1 MPKFSVK
8 KPLTVFVAVLAIVV
22 LGVVAYLKM
31 TPDLM
36 PNMDFPY
43 VILVTTD
50 PGASPETVEADITKP
65 LEQSMATLD
74 RIKNVTSSSMDS
86 VSMVVLEFEDG
97 VNMDTVSVDIQQKI
111 NQLKGS
117 WGDTVGD
124 PYVLKMNPSMLPV
137 QVAALSYDGKDITQL
152 SDFVNDTL
160 SPKLEGITGVAS
172 VTVSGTV
179 QHQLHV
185 ILSQK
190 KLDDLSRRLS
200 DAIAKQLDD
209 AAGQLSSARGQVN
222 SAKAAIRSAEESAVR
237 DAVTQALTTIQDSL
251 KTMRASRDQ
260 LQANLRELA
269 EIQAEKARLEAENA
283 PYQARIEAI
292 RHDPSMTEEEKQA
305 AIAEIESDPE
315 YVRIQAELAA
325 LDLRM
330 AALGVKWDE
339 AVQRAKEWQKQ
350 LEELEKQL
358 RDLETDEGVAKL
370 ADQVTAG
377 TLTMADAVTQ
387 IISANIQLD
396 SALNQIDQG
405 LQTLE
410 ESRSAALSQA
420 DLSSSLNLST
430 ITALLTAQNFSM
442 PAGYLKEDGVN
453 YMVSVGDAIDTR
465 QDLEDLV
472 LFDLGMDG
480 IDPIRMKDVADV
492 AITDNSSEIYDKLN
506 GKDGV
511 IVSFNKQSTYAT
523 AEVSDNINSRFRE
536 LEAEY
541 EGLSFVPLMDQGD
554 YIYLIINSI
563 LSSLGWGALFSVLIL
578 YLFLRDLRPTVITLC
593 SIPISVIFA
602 VVLMYFSGVT
612 INMISLSGLAVAVGM
627 LVDNSVVVIENIY
640 RLRAKGATVIQAAVS
655 GARQVLGAITASTLT
670 TVCVFLPIVFV
681 EGITKQ
687 LFTDLALTMTYSL
700 LASLIVALTLVPAMA
715 SGMLRKEKPQKPG
728 LLDRVYPAYRK
739 AVSWSIHHKLVVLG
753 VSLVLLLGSAG
764 ATLARGFAFMP
775 NIDMNTVNL
784 TVSMPEGCTR
794 EQAVSL
800 ADEVLRRAAQVEN
813 VETVGAMMS
822 SSGSSG
828 GMDMTSMMSS
838 GGGAYDVTAYIT
850 LTEGASG
857 AKTGQQIEA
866 ACTGMDC
873 TVTASGAMDSY
884 MTYLTGSGVALNV
897 YGSDMEQMQSA
908 AKTLAAKLATVPGTE
923 NVSDGLEQAATA
935 LHLSVDRNAAMEKG
949 LTVAQVY
956 MAVASALTDTD
967 SSLSLTLDGL
977 DVSVSIQSPEE
988 SRMTREKLM
997 DLEIDPSAMSA
1008 MSSMMSAASGS
1019 GSMSGMSGMSSG
1031 SGSMSGMSGMSSG
1044 STSAVQAA
1052 EPVRLGDIA
1061 KLEETV
1067 SLNTIHRDQQRR
1079 YITVSA
1085 DVADGYN
1092 VTKVT
1097 TAAQAAIAEVDLPQG
1112 ITASFQGENE
1122 AIMDAIRQ
1130 LLLMLLL
1137 GIVLVYLVMVAQF
1150 QSLRSPLIVM
1160 FTIPLAFTGGF
1171 LALLLA
1177 GIEVSVVSL
1186 VGFVMLVG
1194 VIVNNGIV
1202 LVDYINQLR
1211 LEGMGRREA
1220 IIEAGVT
1227 RLRPILMTSLTTILG
1242 LVVMAF
1248 GKDVGTA
1255 LMQPVALVCIGGL
1268 LYATLMTLLVVPCMY
1283 DILSRRD
1290 LRKVNEEELQLLDL

>member
-117 WGDTVGD
+117 WSDTVGD

-137 QVAALSYDGKDITQL
+137 QVTALSYDGKDITEL
-152 SDFVNDTL
+152 SDFVTDTL

-387 IISANIQLD
+387 VISANIQLD

-563 LSSLGWGALFSVLIL
+563 LSSLGWGALFAVLIL

-739 AVSWSIHHKLVVLG
+739 AVSWSLRHRAVVLLL
-753 VSLVLLLGSAG
+753 SLVLLLGSAG

-1019 GSMSGMSGMSSG
+1019 GSMSGMSS
-1031 SGSMSGMSGMSSG
+1031 MSSG

-1085 DVADGYN
+1085 DVADGWN